1 MGEREI
7 LSVEVKRNMA
17 VVEAHSDCC
26 DSTYDS
32 KIESYKYS
40 QFNPKISSSI
50 E

>member
-1 MGEREI
+1 MGEREL

-17 VVEAHSDCC
+17 VEAHSDCC
-26 DSTYDS
+26 DSTDDS
-32 KIESYKYS
+32 ETESYKYS